1 MRRRRTTSANST
13 GAACQGGRVTGAL
26 PDDLRRLVDS
36 ATALVRDRAAD
47 PAHTVAAAVLTTDG
61 SVATGLN
68 LYHFTGGPCAELVA
82 LANAAAVTSA
92 PVRAVVAVG
101 DRGRGVLAPCGR
113 CRQVL
118 ADLFPDASALVPGPD
133 GPRAVPVA
141 ELLPASYA
149 WAAQDG

>member
-1 MRRRRTTSANST
+1 MTR
-13 GAACQGGRVTGAL
+13 AL
-26 PDDLRRLVDS
+26 PDDLARLVDE
-36 ATALVRDRAAD
+36 ATTLVRDRAAD
-47 PAHTVAAAVLTTDG
+47 PTHTVAAAVLTDDG
-61 SVATGLN
+61 TVATGLN

-82 LANAAAVTSA
+82 LANAAATTTS

-118 ADLFPDASALVPGPD
+118 ADLFPEAAALVPGPE
-133 GPRAVPVA
+133 GPRPVPVP

-149 WAAQDG
+149 WATQDG

>member
-1 MRRRRTTSANST
+1 
-13 GAACQGGRVTGAL
+13 VTGAL
-26 PDDLRRLVDS
+26 PDDLTGLVDEAS
-36 ATALVRDRAAD
+36 ALVRDRAAD
-47 PAHTVAAAVLTTDG
+47 PTHTVAAAVLTDDG
-61 SVATGLN
+61 TVATGLN

-82 LANAAAVTSA
+82 LANAAATTTS

-118 ADLFPDASALVPGPD
+118 ADLFPEVTTLVPGPD
-133 GPRAVPVA
+133 GPRVVPVP